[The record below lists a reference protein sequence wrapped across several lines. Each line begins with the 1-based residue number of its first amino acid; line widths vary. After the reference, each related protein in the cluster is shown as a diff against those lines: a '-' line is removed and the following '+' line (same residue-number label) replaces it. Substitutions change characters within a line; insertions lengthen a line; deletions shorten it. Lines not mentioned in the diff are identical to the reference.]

1 MKKTIAFLLALVLC
15 LSLAGMGLTAGEEA
29 AEETPAGET
38 VEITAEN
45 WEEYFV
51 LAPEYEGKV
60 TGYEIKE
67 IQGSITFKPV
77 PKLDDAEEIIITT
90 DNWSQYFE
98 ITEDRQVQEDAFGNV
113 DYVEIE
119 YHINVREAYADYVVP
134 TDSTVAFA
142 VTADGAIEDVA
153 GGYTDYYSVEDT
165 AVYNPAELETNP
177 YANMFGGELHKVEK
191 YNAEGELEV
200 FDHPENI
207 TVTRA
212 EGSLFLAGMDP
223 ETQRALFEEKT
234 PADAAEPAEEPTAP
248 AGSGPVEITMDNWSQ
263 YFEIIERKNEEKNAF
278 GEVETTHIYNVF
290 ALKDEYADKLDT
302 EEENA
307 VAVEVSYDWG
317 TKDLGTMNAS
327 DDKAVDFS
335 YDCMDV
341 FGYHYGV
348 NVGMAANPSEGLI
361 VENITVTRVQGTIY
375 LKP

>member
-1 MKKTIAFLLALVLC
+1 
-15 LSLAGMGLTAGEEA
+15 
-29 AEETPAGET
+29 
-38 VEITAEN
+38 
-45 WEEYFV
+45 
-51 LAPEYEGKV
+51 
-60 TGYEIKE
+60 
-67 IQGSITFKPV
+67 
-77 PKLDDAEEIIITT
+77 
-90 DNWSQYFE
+90 
-98 ITEDRQVQEDAFGNV
+98 
-113 DYVEIE
+113 
-119 YHINVREAYADYVVP
+119 
-134 TDSTVAFA
+134 
-142 VTADGAIEDVA
+142 
-153 GGYTDYYSVEDT
+153 
-165 AVYNPAELETNP
+165 
-177 YANMFGGELHKVEK
+177 
-191 YNAEGELEV
+191 
-200 FDHPENI
+200 
-207 TVTRA
+207 
-212 EGSLFLAGMDP
+212 
-223 ETQRALFEEKT
+223 
-234 PADAAEPAEEPTAP
+234 
-248 AGSGPVEITMDNWSQ
+248 MDNWSQ